1 MLRGTPL
8 EGENGTADEDT
19 RKRRK
24 PLRFWTLLAALFILV
39 GSTASVIGSL
49 SVANTATQKSQK
61 VFLTSSEEIAA
72 TLQLSI
78 QHEQDLLESTQSFLI
93 GNPHATQAQ
102 FTQWSNE
109 VHVLR
114 RFKDVSGLGI
124 INYVTAAELPEYAA
138 RESVNQTT
146 PFKVTPSGSRSF
158 YCLASIGLFRSGDSV
173 LPKDFDV
180 CDSPERTLILHA
192 RSSGQS
198 AVLPYTFNG
207 QQVLG
212 LETPIYR
219 GGGIPS
225 TVAARDHSF
234 LEIIGLLL
242 VPHTFLTS
250 ALLGHPDT
258 AVALSY
264 GGAASKL
271 VFRRGVVPKGAQVNR
286 INLHD
291 GWSVETLGSP
301 LHAGLFSND
310 DALAILLSELVLT
323 LMLSAV
329 IYLLGTGRARS
340 MILVGE
346 RTEELQYQALH
357 DALTGLPNRAL
368 IVDRIDQL
376 LERNRRLGTMG
387 AALFV
392 DLDDFKNVNDSLG
405 HEAGDHLL
413 IMVAE
418 RMRKTLRGADTI
430 GRMGGDEF
438 VILIDGGDGMIA
450 PDLVAQRLLNVMRQP
465 FNLEGALMPLIV
477 NTSIGI
483 AVGDRGSASQL
494 LRDADVALYQAKAA
508 GKNQYAFFN
517 SQMRDDTDR
526 RIGLEFDLRSAL
538 AGDQFRLV
546 YQPIYSLEDLTIV
559 GVEAL
564 LRWEHPSEGR
574 IQPNEF
580 IPILERTGQ
589 ICEVGAWVLREA
601 CLQMAAWRKLGFDL
615 NVSVNVSGRQL
626 DNDIIIEQIRGA
638 LAASHLAVS
647 SLIIEVTETA
657 LMLDVDS
664 AIGRLQAIKDL
675 GVSIAIDDFGTG
687 YSSLSY
693 LRQFP
698 IDCIKIDQSFTNS
711 LASSSESQA
720 LVKTFIQ
727 LGRDL
732 GLKTLAEGVETFE
745 QMDILRAS
753 RVNEVQGFLFSRP
766 LDPESLERQLLAP
779 LRPLPPTKKAPQ
791 KLPPDDSFYE

>member
-1 MLRGTPL
+1 MLRGSPH
-8 EGENGTADEDT
+8 EGGNGSPVPRT
-19 RKRRK
+19 RKRTK
-24 PLRFWTLLAALFILV
+24 PLKFWVILSVLFVLAGSV
-39 GSTASVIGSL
+39 GSVIGGL
-49 SVANTATQKSQK
+49 AVANNATQNSQK
-61 VFLTSSEEIAA
+61 VFQTSSDQVAA
-72 TLQLSI
+72 TLKLSI
-78 QHEQDLLESTQSFLI
+78 QREQDLIESTESFLI

-109 VHVLR
+109 VHVLKR
-114 RFKDVSGLGI
+114 YSDVSGLGI
-124 INYVTAAELPEYAA
+124 IHFVTAAELPAYIAM
-138 RESVNQTT
+138 ESVNQST
-146 PFKVTPSGSRSF
+146 PFKVEPPGSRPF
-158 YCLASIGLFRSGDSV
+158 YCLASIGLFRAGANV

-180 CDSPERTLILHA
+180 CDSPEKALVLHA
-192 RSSGQS
+192 RSSGKS
-198 AVLPYTFNG
+198 AVLPYVFNG
-207 QQVLG
+207 QEVMG
-212 LETPIYR
+212 LETPVYR
-219 GGGIPS
+219 GGGVPS
-225 TVAARDHSF
+225 TVAARERSF
-234 LEIIGLLL
+234 VEIIGLLL
-242 VPHTFLTS
+242 VPHTFLTA
-250 ALLGHPDT
+250 ALVGHTDT
-258 AVALSY
+258 AVALRY
-264 GGAASKL
+264 GGVTSSL
-271 VFRRGVVPKGAQVNR
+271 IFHRGVAPHGSQIDR

-291 GWSVETLGSP
+291 GWSVEILGSP
-301 LHAGLFSND
+301 LHGGLFSDD
-310 DALAILLSELVLT
+310 DALAILLSEFMLT
-323 LMLSAV
+323 LLLGAV
-329 IYLLGTGRARS
+329 IYLLGSGRARL
-340 MILVGE
+340 MVQVNE

-376 LERNRRLGTMG
+376 LERNRRNGTVA

-392 DLDDFKNVNDSLG
+392 DLDDFKNVNDSIG

-438 VILIDGGDGMIA
+438 VILMDGGDGVVS

-465 FNLEGALMPLIV
+465 FDLDGALMPLII

-483 AVGDRGSASQL
+483 AVGDRSSPGQL

-508 GKNQYAFFN
+508 GKNRYAFFN
-517 SQMRDDTDR
+517 SQMRDETDR
-526 RIGLEFDLRSAL
+526 RISLEFDLRSAL
-538 AGDQFRLV
+538 AGNQFRLV
-546 YQPIYSLEDLTIV
+546 YQPIYCLDDLTIV

-564 LRWEHPSEGR
+564 LRWEHPVEGR

-601 CLQMAAWRKLGFDL
+601 CVQTYAWHQLGFPM

-626 DNDIIIEQIRGA
+626 DNDLIIEQISDA
-638 LAASHLAVS
+638 LAASDLDAA

-664 AIGRLQAIKDL
+664 AVGRLQAIKEL

-711 LASSSESQA
+711 LASSSESKA

-766 LDPESLERQLLAP
+766 LDPESLERQLLVPMRTSGTAS
-779 LRPLPPTKKAPQ
+779 PPRE
-791 KLPPDDSFYE
+791 S